1 MTMME
6 QKEPAGDGNPQGVQE
21 GDGESKQAIAAEFLA
36 ELKKQAVEAHED
48 ESKDGNEGESKGGEG
63 DPEPQVAELM
73 ERLKK
78 SEAQQ
83 AVANAKLSALS
94 EAYVG
99 LLKDKNSGGAQG
111 SGAAFSVDDML
122 KKHLREN
129 GTLFEQEQ

>member
-6 QKEPAGDGNPQGVQE
+6 QKEPAGDGKPQGAQE
-21 GDGESKQAIAAEFLA
+21 DGQSKQTIAAEFLA
-36 ELKKQAVEAHED
+36 ELKKQAVEAPKD
-48 ESKDGNEGESKGGEG
+48 ELKDGNESESKGGEG
-63 DPEPQVAELM
+63 DPDPQVAELM

-83 AVANAKLSALS
+83 AVVNAKLNAVS

-122 KKHLREN
+122 KQHLRDN